1 MKRWLYPVLL
11 LAALIGLWQLA
22 ASSGF
27 LAETLN
33 LQEFLVPA
41 PAEIASALWDHRAL
55 LAENGWVTLQEI
67 VLGFALAVAVG
78 VAFALA
84 MHLSTT
90 IRLAA
95 QPLAIVSQT
104 IPILV
109 VAPIVVIWFGFGL
122 LPKLFLIALIC
133 FFPIAVA
140 TLDGLRSADPAA
152 IKLMRTLYA
161 SRSQILRRVEAPGA
175 LPGFFGGARIA
186 AAIAPI
192 GAVFAEWAGA
202 NEGLGRLILDTN
214 ANFQVDLTFASVVVL
229 SAIAV
234 SLYALVA
241 VAERRIVAW
250 R

>member
-1 MKRWLYPVLL
+1 MKRWLYPLAL
-11 LAALIGLWQLA
+11 LAGLVGLWQLA

-27 LAETLN
+27 MAEVMN
-33 LQEFLVPA
+33 LEDFLVPS
-41 PAEIASALWDHRAL
+41 PAEIASELWRQRSL
-55 LAENGWVTLQEI
+55 LAENAWVTLREI

-78 VAFALA
+78 LLFAVA
-84 MHLSTT
+84 MHRWST

-95 QPLAIVSQT
+95 GPLVIVSQT

-109 VAPIVVIWFGFGL
+109 IAPIFVIWFGFGL
-122 LPKLFLIALIC
+122 MPKLIIVALIC
-133 FFPIAVA
+133 FFPITVA

-161 SRSQILRRVEAPGA
+161 SRAQILRRVEAPGA
-175 LPGFFGGARIA
+175 LPSFFGGARIA

-202 NEGLGRLILDTN
+202 NQGLGRLILDSN
-214 ANFQVDLTFASVVVL
+214 ANFQVDLTFAAVVVL

-234 SLYALVA
+234 ALYALVA
-241 VAERRIVAW
+241 LAERRVVTW